1 MEKKILPTDGFLR
14 SEVNPG
20 AIVNTDNAALQA
32 YKKQKESSRRKEQ
45 EINTLRSE
53 VDELKS
59 MMTQLLEKLK

>member
-20 AIVNTDNAALQA
+20 AIINTDNSSLQA
-32 YKKQKESSRRKEQ
+32 YKKQRESSRRKEQ
-45 EINTLRSE
+45 EINTLRNE

-59 MMTQLLEKLK
+59 MMNQLLEKLK